1 MRRFVYWQTL
11 WPGFYKQKKVAT
23 KLDSSSMHRKMTK
36 MTANQLALARKSVA
50 TPKRALTKL
59 NSKDISAG
67 WLFILLL
74 YIITNIVLLSQTAI
88 VQRCKMPRVI
98 AIHMESTMSLAAW
111 SGERTT
117 PSIGTFGI
125 EKPIWRRTLKDCRIM
140 LWERIYIKSFGELA
154 ILETLEV
161 SGSSYRIVERLRCD
175 KFILNKM
182 ESAWGSCLL
191 SSDSWP
197 WCVATRILNYKFL
210 SDCNRQLSSLHSLIE
225 FASTMSYNLESLT
238 LSCVL

>member
-1 MRRFVYWQTL
+1 MRRLVYWQKL
-11 WPGFYKQKKVAT
+11 WQGYYKRKKVAT

-36 MTANQLALARKSVA
+36 LTANQLALARKSVA
-50 TPKRALTKL
+50 TPKKTLTKL
-59 NSKDISAG
+59 SSKDISAG

-88 VQRCKMPRVI
+88 AQRCKMPRVI

-125 EKPIWRRTLKDCRIM
+125 EKPTWRRTLKDRRIT
-140 LWERIYIKSFGELA
+140 LWERIYIKCFGELA

-161 SGSSYRIVERLRCD
+161 SVSRYQVVERLRCD
-175 KFILNKM
+175 TFILNKM
-182 ESAWGSCLL
+182 ESAWGSCL
-191 SSDSWP
+191 
-197 WCVATRILNYKFL
+197 
-210 SDCNRQLSSLHSLIE
+210 
-225 FASTMSYNLESLT
+225 T
-238 LSCVL
+238 LALDA